1 MTVKLLYGQI
11 KRQWMFQR
19 LLICFSISFIYLLEQ
34 ESDGG
39 GDGDY
44 NDATQSPAH
53 SGCQALPAV
62 LLHCPQEWV
71 SAQANNTSQSQTPG
85 MGMKIRR
92 ECFIV
97 MNYEMNY

>member
-1 MTVKLLYGQI
+1 MNLKRALY
-11 KRQWMFQR
+11 KS
-19 LLICFSISFIYLLEQ
+19 LLICFALSFINLLEQ

-71 SAQANNTSQSQTPG
+71 SAQPNNTPQSQTPG

-92 ECFIV
+92 ESFIV

>member
-1 MTVKLLYGQI
+1 MDQYKDRGCSIALYI
-11 KRQWMFQR
+11 S
-19 LLICFSISFIYLLEQ
+19 LHICFSRSFIYLIEQ

-44 NDATQSPAH
+44 NDATQSAAH
-53 SGCQALPAV
+53 SRCQALPAV

-71 SAQANNTSQSQTPG
+71 SAQPNNTPQSQTPG

-97 MNYEMNY
+97 MNDEVNY